1 MARAD
6 VKRGTSRLDH
16 LSLALLAFACLAVI
30 VCRVPFVGARLLN
43 VDEAIYSAVADRWL
57 AGEVPYR
64 DTWDNKP
71 PAIYALYAV
80 SFRLL
85 GRSLVPLRVATI
97 AAALVVV
104 FCLYGIGSR
113 LHSARAGALAA
124 ATYGLFSASGS
135 PVNALAANT
144 EVFLV
149 AGTSL
154 AAYLLVTGPERRRS
168 LVGVGAAGA
177 AACLFKPVA
186 AFDLAAF
193 ALVLI
198 ALRRRRHGLGWVAL
212 GGLAV
217 WLPTAGYLAWRGA
230 LGAAV
235 EQVIGFNV
243 GPYAQSISW
252 GDGLEAGRA
261 AFSYFLSVD
270 LPVAALALAGI
281 AILALNG
288 KAPRLPRAIALAWLP
303 ATLLAV
309 ACGKRFMGHY
319 FNQALPPACL
329 LAGYGFARAAS
340 ALRQVRS
347 QPLRGALA
355 ASLLLVLGVAWA
367 RDIGYPGRTWVE
379 CLRRTRR
386 AEGLDVHDSARAWRI
401 GQYLRDHTKPTD
413 RIFAWGFY
421 PQVYLFSDRLPATA
435 FPMCVF
441 LTGFSPGDDPDGAT
455 WEEFNARAYPE
466 AWTRL
471 RQDFSRQP
479 PVYII
484 DTAPLGRDYLIPY
497 DRFPISRYPWLAAL
511 VDHDYH
517 LETTI
522 GKVRLYRLRDGH
534 GPPAAGEPDPTAS
547 SPEAQRSGSE
557 GGESGP

>member
-6 VKRGTSRLDH
+6 VKGGASRLDR
-16 LSLALLAFACLAVI
+16 LSIALLAFACLAVI
-30 VCRVPFVGARLLN
+30 ACRVPFAGERLLN

-113 LHSARAGALAA
+113 LHSARVGALAA
-124 ATYGLFSASGS
+124 ATYGLFSVNAS

-149 AGTSL
+149 AGTGL
-154 AAYLLVTGPERRRS
+154 AAYLLVTGPGRRRS
-168 LVGVGAAGA
+168 LVGAGAAGA
-177 AACLFKPVA
+177 AACLLKPVA

-193 ALVLI
+193 ALALV

-217 WLPTAGYLAWRGA
+217 CLPTAGYLAWRGA
-230 LGAAV
+230 LGAAI
-235 EQVIGFNV
+235 EQMIGFNV
-243 GPYAQSISW
+243 GPYAESISW
-252 GDGLEAGRA
+252 EQTLDGGRD
-261 AFSYFLSVD
+261 AFTYFLSVN
-270 LPVAALALAGI
+270 LPLAALALVGI
-281 AILALNG
+281 ASLILND

-303 ATLLAV
+303 ASLLAV

-329 LAGYGFARAAS
+329 LAGYGLARAAS
-340 ALRQVRS
+340 ALRQVRYR
-347 QPLRGALA
+347 PRRAALA
-355 ASLLLVLGVAWA
+355 AALLLVLGVAWT
-367 RDIGYPGRTWVE
+367 RDIGWPGRAWVE
-379 CLRRTRR
+379 GLRRSRR
-386 AEGLDVHDSARAWRI
+386 TEGIDVHDSARAWRI
-401 GQYLRDHTKPTD
+401 GQYLREHTKPTD

-471 RQDFSRQP
+471 RADFARQP
-479 PVYII
+479 PAYII
-484 DTAPLGRDYLIPY
+484 DTAPLGREYIIPY
-497 DRFPISRYPWLAAL
+497 DHFPISRYPWLAAL
-511 VDHDYH
+511 VDRDYQ

-522 GKVRLYRLRDGH
+522 DKVRLYRLRDRH

-547 SPEAQRSGSE
+547 HPGPQRSGSE
-557 GGESGP
+557 RA

>member
-1 MARAD
+1 
-6 VKRGTSRLDH
+6 

-177 AACLFKPVA
+177 AACLFKPVV

-230 LGAAV
+230 LGAAI

-252 GDGLEAGRA
+252 GEGLEAGRA

-329 LAGYGFARAAS
+329 LAGYGLARAAS

-534 GPPAAGEPDPTAS
+534 GPPAASEPDPTAS